1 MWQNYRKLKSRT
13 PTFPRDGGNRND
25 EFGLETVEN
34 KGVKILVGLPDTD
47 KQVMVSRVNIVV
59 VENEENM
66 AAGIEVVVP
75 KDATIRKK
83 EPPGGMW
90 RT

>member
-1 MWQNYRKLKSRT
+1 M
-13 PTFPRDGGNRND
+13 
-25 EFGLETVEN
+25 EN

-47 KQVMVSRVNIVV
+47 KQVMVIQVNIVV

-66 AAGIEVVVP
+66 AAGIEV
-75 KDATIRKK
+75 KDTTIRKK
-83 EPPGGMW
+83 EQPGGTW